1 MIFMEAVCR
10 IAWEGQAGYEPCMD
24 TPTALPQPATEP
36 IVADVV
42 ADVAIVG
49 AGPAGLFMAFE
60 AGFLGYSSVLCDA
73 LPQAGGQLAALYP
86 DKPIYDVPGCPGILA
101 GQLVANLQQQV
112 APYRP
117 TYLLGQAVTD
127 LQGAVGDFR
136 LTVGPRTVQAKVV
149 VVAGGIGLFSPR
161 KPQNVANLAAFEA
174 SGAVAYAIPD
184 AGALRGHTV
193 VLAGGGDSAVDWAV
207 ALADVAAHV
216 HVVHRRRDFKAA
228 EATVAAMHALAAEGK
243 LTIHTPWE
251 LAALH
256 GQGAT
261 LETVEL
267 MDAEGQR
274 AQLAASRVVCCFGL
288 APNPGALAAWGLGL
302 QKGLIPVDRE
312 TLSTARPGVLCVG
325 DMADYTGKVSLIV
338 TGFGEAPAAAKQIM
352 ALIAPHK
359 RYKVQYS
366 TSVGLPETGHA
377 G

>member
-1 MIFMEAVCR
+1 MIFMGAVCR

-24 TPTALPQPATEP
+24 APSALPHPAIEP
-36 IVADVV
+36 FEPHVV

-60 AGFLGYSSVLCDA
+60 AGFLGFSSVICDA

-101 GQLVANLQQQV
+101 GQLVANLQRQV

-117 TYLLGQAVTD
+117 TYLLGHAVTD
-127 LQGAVGDFR
+127 LQGDVGDFK
-136 LTVGPRTVQAKVV
+136 LTVGPHTVQAKVV
-149 VVAGGIGLFSPR
+149 VVAGGSGLFSPR
-161 KPQNVANLAAFEA
+161 KPAGVMNLAEFEA

-184 AGALRGHTV
+184 VSALRGHTV

-207 ALADVAAHV
+207 ALADVATHV

-228 EATVAAMHALAAEGK
+228 EATVAAMQALAAAGK
-243 LTIHTPWE
+243 LTIHTPCE

-256 GQGAT
+256 GEDGA
-261 LETVEL
+261 LGMVEL
-267 MDAEGQR
+267 VDADGQPTK
-274 AQLAASRVVCCFGL
+274 LPASRLICCFGL
-288 APNPGALAAWGLGL
+288 APNPGAVAEWGLGL
-302 QKGLIPVDRE
+302 HKGLIPVNRE
-312 TLSTARPGVLCVG
+312 TLATNRPGVLCVG
-325 DMADYTGKVSLIV
+325 DMADYAGKVSLIV
-338 TGFGEAPAAAKQIM
+338 TGFGEAPAAAKQIQ

>member
-1 MIFMEAVCR
+1 MIFMGAVCR
-10 IAWEGQAGYEPCMD
+10 IAWEGQAGYEPSMD
-24 TPTALPQPATEP
+24 APIALTSTVTEP
-36 IVADVV
+36 IA

-60 AGFLGYSSVLCDA
+60 AGFLGFSSVLCDA
-73 LPQAGGQLAALYP
+73 LPQVGGQLAALYP

-101 GQLVANLQQQV
+101 GQLVANLQRQV

-117 TYLLGQAVTD
+117 AYLLGHAVTD
-127 LQGAVGDFR
+127 LQGAVGNFT
-136 LTVGPRTVQAKVV
+136 LTVGPHTVQAKVV
-149 VVAGGIGLFSPR
+149 VVAGGSGLFSPR

-184 AGALRGHTV
+184 LAALRGHTV

-228 EATVAAMHALAAEGK
+228 EATVLAMHALAAAGK
-243 LTIHTPWE
+243 LTIHTPCE

-256 GQGAT
+256 GNAGELAM
-261 LETVEL
+261 VEIV
-267 MDAEGQR
+267 DADGLPS
-274 AQLAASRVVCCFGL
+274 QLNASRVVCCFGL
-288 APNPGALAAWGLGL
+288 APNPGALAEWGLGL
-302 QKGLIPVDRE
+302 HRGLIPVNRE
-312 TLSTARPGVLCVG
+312 TLSTARAGVLCVG
-325 DMADYTGKVSLIV
+325 DMADYAGKVSLIV